1 MSTVRRE
8 CRCGRSWVPVDLN
21 REECPDCGDLTCN
34 LILTVPGWHVPPP
47 GSLGELMQE
56 WAAQP

>member
-1 MSTVRRE
+1 
-8 CRCGRSWVPVDLN
+8 VDLN